1 MKRLESQMKSYLNNL
16 NYCKKN
22 ILDLNKLERFMPPEY
37 YKQLTPNDK
46 FLEWL
51 GFEKKKKK
59 NNDSSENE
67 AFITSNSHLINEIE
81 IDYNSDFDEN
91 NERMLDEDF
100 DILQNTR
107 ILIEDEIENNLEKE
121 YNVINENSF
130 EEVDKRDINTT
141 KELIRNITENT
152 AEKEIY
158 IKNVWNLSKDDRIC
172 LYTRWVNL
180 FRNYQYEQI
189 KNLRPEFNE
198 SVNLLK
204 ELRLQEDK
212 NIMQNSYIGN

>member
-1 MKRLESQMKSYLNNL
+1 
-16 NYCKKN
+16 
-22 ILDLNKLERFMPPEY
+22 MPPEY
-37 YKQLTPNDK
+37 YKQLTPNDI

-67 AFITSNSHLINEIE
+67 AFIVNNSHLINEIE
-81 IDYNSDFDEN
+81 IDYNSDFDVN
-91 NERMLDEDF
+91 NERMLDEDY
-100 DILQNTR
+100 DILQNAR
-107 ILIEDEIENNLEKE
+107 ILIEDEIVNNFEKE

-141 KELIRNITENT
+141 KELIRHITENT

>member
-1 MKRLESQMKSYLNNL
+1 
-16 NYCKKN
+16 
-22 ILDLNKLERFMPPEY
+22 MPPENY
-37 YKQLTPNDK
+37 TQLTPNDT

-59 NNDSSENE
+59 NSDPSENE
-67 AFITSNSHLINEIE
+67 AFIVSNSHIINEIE

-100 DILQNTR
+100 DILQNAR
-107 ILIEDEIENNLEKE
+107 ILIEDEIENNFEKE
-121 YNVINENSF
+121 YNIINEYSF
-130 EEVDKRDINTT
+130 VEADKKDTNAT
-141 KELIRNITENT
+141 KELIKNITENT
-152 AEKEIY
+152 VEKEIY

-172 LYTRWVNL
+172 LYTWWVNL